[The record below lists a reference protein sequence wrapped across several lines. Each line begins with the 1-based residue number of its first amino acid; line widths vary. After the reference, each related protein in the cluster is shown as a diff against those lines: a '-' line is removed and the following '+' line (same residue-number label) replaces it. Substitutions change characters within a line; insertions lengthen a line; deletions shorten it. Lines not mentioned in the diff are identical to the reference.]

1 MDKIRGE
8 EKEMAEAY
16 LYYGEKLLES
26 FEASNMDAL
35 LKLVLSEKFT
45 VVINNN
51 ETINVFA
58 VPVSNEG
65 WKLTNR

>member
-1 MDKIRGE
+1 
-8 EKEMAEAY
+8 MAEAY
-16 LYYGEKLLES
+16 LYCGEKLLES
-26 FEASNMDAL
+26 FEASNMDEL

-51 ETINVFA
+51 ETVDVFT

-65 WKLTNR
+65 WELTNR

>member
-1 MDKIRGE
+1 
-8 EKEMAEAY
+8 MAEAY

-45 VVINNN
+45 AVINNN
-51 ETINVFA
+51 ETVNVFA

-65 WKLTNR
+65 WELTNR

>member
-1 MDKIRGE
+1 MVEG
-8 EKEMAEAY
+8 Y
-16 LYYGEKLLES
+16 LYYGEKLLEW

-51 ETINVFA
+51 ETVNVFA

>member
-1 MDKIRGE
+1 
-8 EKEMAEAY
+8 MAEGY

-51 ETINVFA
+51 ETVNVFA

-65 WKLTNR
+65 WELTNR

>member
-1 MDKIRGE
+1 
-8 EKEMAEAY
+8 MAEGY

-26 FEASNMDAL
+26 FEASNMDEL

-51 ETINVFA
+51 ETVNVFA

-65 WKLTNR
+65 WELTNR

>member
-1 MDKIRGE
+1 
-8 EKEMAEAY
+8 MAEAY
-16 LYYGEKLLES
+16 LYYGEKLLKS

-51 ETINVFA
+51 ETVNVFA

>member
-1 MDKIRGE
+1 
-8 EKEMAEAY
+8 MAEGY

>member
-1 MDKIRGE
+1 MV
-8 EKEMAEAY
+8 EAY

-26 FEASNMDAL
+26 FEDSNMDAL

-51 ETINVFA
+51 ETVNVFA

-65 WKLTNR
+65 WELTNR

>member
-1 MDKIRGE
+1 
-8 EKEMAEAY
+8 MAEAY

-26 FEASNMDAL
+26 LEASNMDAL
-35 LKLVLSEKFT
+35 LKMVLSEKFT

-58 VPVSNEG
+58 VPVSNKG

>member
-1 MDKIRGE
+1 
-8 EKEMAEAY
+8 MAEGY

-51 ETINVFA
+51 ETVNVFA

>member
-1 MDKIRGE
+1 
-8 EKEMAEAY
+8 MAEAY
-16 LYYGEKLLES
+16 LYYGEKLLKS

-35 LKLVLSEKFT
+35 LKLVFSEKFT

-65 WKLTNR
+65 WKLTSR

>member
-1 MDKIRGE
+1 
-8 EKEMAEAY
+8 MAEAY

-26 FEASNMDAL
+26 FEGYNMDAL

-51 ETINVFA
+51 ETVNVFA
-58 VPVSNEG
+58 VPVSNED
-65 WKLTNR
+65 WELTNR

>member
-1 MDKIRGE
+1 
-8 EKEMAEAY
+8 MAEAY
-16 LYYGEKLLES
+16 LYYGEKMLVS
-26 FEASNMDAL
+26 FEASTMDAL
-35 LKLVLSEKFT
+35 LKQVLSEKFT

-58 VPVSNEG
+58 VPVSNKE

>member
-1 MDKIRGE
+1 
-8 EKEMAEAY
+8 MAEAY

-45 VVINNN
+45 VVINN
-51 ETINVFA
+51 ETVNVFA
-58 VPVSNEG
+58 VPVSNED
-65 WKLTNR
+65 WELTNR

>member
-1 MDKIRGE
+1 
-8 EKEMAEAY
+8 MAEAY

-26 FEASNMDAL
+26 LEASNMDAL

-51 ETINVFA
+51 ETVNVFA
-58 VPVSNEG
+58 VPVSNED
-65 WKLTNR
+65 WELTNR

>member
-1 MDKIRGE
+1 
-8 EKEMAEAY
+8 MAEAY

-26 FEASNMDAL
+26 FETSNMDAL

-51 ETINVFA
+51 ETVNVFA